1 MLAPLNGIRVLAVE
15 QYMSGPYCTML
26 LADSGAEVIKVEQPK
41 GGDPRR
47 GIGPFATD
55 DRGNKVS
62 GGFMAYNRNK
72 KSVTLD
78 LQKPEGREVLFDLA
92 RVSDV
97 VVENLR
103 PGAAEKLGVG
113 YEAMRVVNPRLIYAA
128 ISGFGRAGGPYWQ
141 RPAFDIVVEAMS
153 GIMNI
158 VGFED
163 REPITTIYGMPDIYS
178 GLVTSY
184 AIALALIQRGITG
197 EGQLLDISMYDC
209 MVSLNERSI
218 VTHAFTGQVPSRG
231 RERLAAPR
239 AAYRARDGYV
249 ALSCPTDD
257 MWARLCRLMSREDL
271 ITAPETATASARAER
286 AETVLR
292 PMIEEWLAGKTKE
305 EATNLLLSGGVP
317 AGPVQTVED
326 VVHCPQVAE
335 RGMLLE
341 IDDQVAGRRK
351 LARTP
356 VRGSAMEEP
365 RAERPPRLGESNEDV
380 LVGLLGYDPARVQE
394 LRTLGA
400 I

>member
-178 GLVTSY
+178 GVVTAY

-239 AAYRARDGYV
+239 AAYRASDGYV

-257 MWARLCRLMSREDL
+257 MWARLCRLMEREDL
-271 ITAPETATASARAER
+271 ITAPET
-286 AETVLR
+286 
-292 PMIEEWLAGKTKE
+292 
-305 EATNLLLSGGVP
+305 
-317 AGPVQTVED
+317 
-326 VVHCPQVAE
+326 
-335 RGMLLE
+335 
-341 IDDQVAGRRK
+341 
-351 LARTP
+351 
-356 VRGSAMEEP
+356 
-365 RAERPPRLGESNEDV
+365 
-380 LVGLLGYDPARVQE
+380 
-394 LRTLGA
+394 
-400 I
+400 